1 MSPEIFDF
9 DLGVKVSAP
18 VKATGRVKPGE
29 LQAAKAAHTVYS
41 GPYEGLPTAWGE
53 FNAWIKANGLDPAE
67 DLWELYTV
75 GPQTTADP
83 AAWRTELNR
92 PLMN

>member
-53 FNAWIKANGLDPAE
+53 FNAWIRPTDSTLQKTCGTSIPSVPKRQRIPRPGA
-67 DLWELYTV
+67 
-75 GPQTTADP
+75 
-83 AAWRTELNR
+83 LN
-92 PLMN
+92 